1 MNPSNAFL
9 MFENPRVIGLSG
21 EQRVTR
27 RKLLAGTAVN
37 VFVLGA
43 PFKSVEARGLDLSTF
58 LQLST
63 KLTGHQNLPA
73 ETGRRYLQN
82 ILAGGSYKHLKKSPG
97 LQKEEQTP
105 IESRIVADWYSGQTI
120 APQGTICIDY
130 TGALLWDAIGFARP
144 RGIPDTEAWRW
155 ALAPSQ

>member
-1 MNPSNAFL
+1 MA
-9 MFENPRVIGLSG
+9 ENPRIIGQLG
-21 EQRVTR
+21 EQEISR
-27 RKLLAGTAVN
+27 RKLLAGAAVN

-43 PFKSVEARGLDLSTF
+43 PFKSVEARGLDLPTF
-58 LQLST
+58 LQLSA

-73 ETGRRYLQN
+73 ETGRLYLQS

-97 LQKEEQTP
+97 LEKEEQTS
-105 IESRIVADWYSGQTI
+105 IETRIVADWYSGQTV

-144 RGIPDTEAWRW
+144 RGIPDTEAGRW